1 MLHKQVLS
9 KRRAQK
15 AESPAKSVLVTA
27 TAASVRRAAIA
38 LNKASVKSVQY
49 GKHLLPKKRAKASP
63 AGLTLPQKQKRQ
75 SSVLLQQHKHK
86 HKHKH
91 RHQHQRH
98 PLLLRCKSGL
108 RLLWLLRQ
116 WPCRH
121 PFRLLHRL
129 KR

>member
-1 MLHKQVLS
+1 MLHKQVSS

-38 LNKASVKSVQY
+38 LNKASVKSVQC

-63 AGLTLPQKQKRQ
+63 AGLTLPQTQKRQ
-75 SSVLLQQHKHK
+75 SSVLLQQ
-86 HKHKH
+86 HKH

-98 PLLLRCKSGL
+98 PLLLRCKSRL